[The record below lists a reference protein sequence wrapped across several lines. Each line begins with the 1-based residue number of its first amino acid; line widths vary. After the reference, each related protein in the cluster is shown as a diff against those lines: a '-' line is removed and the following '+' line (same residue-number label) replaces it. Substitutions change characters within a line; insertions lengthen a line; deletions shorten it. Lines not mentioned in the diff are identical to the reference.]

1 MGPQFAYALSAQSRS
16 GNAQG
21 SPGRSLE
28 LGLGLGLPDWDPSR
42 CIVVFGRRKCVIRR
56 AEPGLELGLARL
68 NTAGKPKACP
78 VGPHS
83 ELLAG
88 DRWLEVGPR
97 LGLPDWGPI
106 LPSFVLG
113 RRKCV
118 IRQAEPNLELGLAQ
132 PNTPGKPKVCPIGPH
147 SGLLT
152 GQ

>member
-1 MGPQFAYALSAQSRS
+1 MVGPQLHYVVSDFTQLGLYLGKPQQHDASALGQAYMGPQFAYALSAQSRS
-16 GNAQG
+16 GNAQF

-88 DRWLEVGPR
+88 YYFLRVSRSYLNNCG
-97 LGLPDWGPI
+97 LGEI
-106 LPSFVLG
+106 ANFEIYVL
-113 RRKCV
+113 R
-118 IRQAEPNLELGLAQ
+118 
-132 PNTPGKPKVCPIGPH
+132 
-147 SGLLT
+147 
-152 GQ
+152 